1 MTSELSPK
9 DRKEPATQKTG
20 NLARGRNNTKSER
33 LSMLLPAGHPPGSGQ
48 RGPGLAAAG
57 GDRAAAGA
65 RRAPH
70 TDKGGAGAARQAAP
84 NAVHLAEG
92 HGECR
97 A

>member
-20 NLARGRNNTKSER
+20 NLARGRSNTKSER

-70 TDKGGAGAARQAAP
+70 ADEGGAGAARQAAP
-84 NAVHLAEG
+84 HAVHLAEG

-97 A
+97 V